1 MLNKNRTMAL
11 HGIAILMMI
20 YHHLFIGGNAWALNE
35 GTSLFSVFD
44 TLDLSDSGSAQMG
57 FAWFCKICVAIFAF
71 TSGYAM
77 FIQLDNKK
85 CFREIMS
92 YLPKRLWSF
101 YKKYLLAFLF
111 FVGCSYFMTDGFDF
125 SLSNFIP
132 SLLGLKASYNGTW
145 WYVSVYYLMII
156 VSPFLYLILKKI
168 NYRGYLAVLAVFVIC
183 ALVAVFTGNAVSFYK
198 NLSLLIHN
206 NTMVYLLIFA
216 EGMFCA
222 RYGIVD
228 YIGNK
233 LNLFTSLILLV
244 TVYILRSL
252 LIRAPSD
259 PLFDLVFITPYI
271 VATVKLLSY
280 SNKLNSFFGY
290 FGKYSAYMWY
300 SHAYFYAYLFFVYVE
315 KCDASILVYLQ
326 VVFYSLV
333 CAIAFTGI
341 EEWLKLRIN
350 TRKQYP
356 NNKCQ

>member
-20 YHHLFIGGNAWALNE
+20 YHHLFIGGNGWALNE
-35 GTSLFSVFD
+35 GTSLLSVFD
-44 TLDLSDSGSAQMG
+44 TLDLSGSGSAQMG

-77 FIQLDNKK
+77 FNQLNNKK
-85 CFREIMS
+85 SLWEMLKYI
-92 YLPKRLWSF
+92 PKRLWSF

-145 WYVSVYYLMII
+145 WYVSVYYLMVI
-156 VSPFLYLILKKI
+156 VSPCLYLILKKI
-168 NYRGYLAVLAVFVIC
+168 NYSGYLTVFIVFVIC
-183 ALVAVFTGNAVSFYK
+183 LLIAVFTGNLVPFYK
-198 NLSLLIHN
+198 TISLIVQN

-222 RYGIVD
+222 RYNLID

-233 LNLFTSLILLV
+233 LNLFTSIILLV
-244 TVYILRSL
+244 IIYILRSL
-252 LIRAPSD
+252 LIRVPSD
-259 PLFDLVFITPYI
+259 PLFDLIFIAPYI
-271 VATVKLLSY
+271 IATVKLLSY
-280 SNKLNSFFGY
+280 SDKLNFFFGY

-300 SHAYFYAYLFFVYVE
+300 SHAYFYSYLFFVYVE
-315 KCDASILVYLQ
+315 KCDASVLVYLQ

-341 EEWLKLRIN
+341 EDWLQNKIGE
-350 TRKQYP
+350 RKTP
-356 NNKCQ
+356 